1 MKVTFSLKSVYTPKW
16 NGNKELP
23 KKQRI
28 TADLQALES
37 LDLLTLADAL
47 ERAGFAKEDGEVEL
61 AAEQAKA
68 LLDAVGELLPK
79 YAVLNN
85 LEGDEGPLGVEE
97 VVKYPLFQDLALEL
111 LMALAGISQP
121 TEDDVKN

>member
-16 NGNKELP
+16 NGNQELP
-23 KKQRI
+23 KKQRV

-97 VVKYPLFQDLALEL
+97 IVKYPLFQDLALEL

>member
-1 MKVTFSLKSVYTPKW
+1 LKSVYTPKW
-16 NGNKELP
+16 NGNTELP
-23 KKQRI
+23 KKQRV
-28 TADLQALES
+28 TVDMQALES

-47 ERAGFAKEDGEVEL
+47 ERAGFSKDDGEVEI

-68 LLDAVGELLPK
+68 LLEAVGDLLPK
-79 YAVLNN
+79 YAVING
-85 LEGDEGPLGVEE
+85 LEGDDGPLAVAE
-97 VVKYPLFQDLALEL
+97 VVKYPLFQDLALEI